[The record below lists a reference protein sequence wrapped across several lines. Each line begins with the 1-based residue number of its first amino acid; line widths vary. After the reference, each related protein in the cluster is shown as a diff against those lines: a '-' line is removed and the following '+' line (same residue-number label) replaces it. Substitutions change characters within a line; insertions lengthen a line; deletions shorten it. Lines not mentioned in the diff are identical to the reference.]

1 MNSLD
6 NLNARIRDR
15 LAFDWLTPSQKAIWE
30 LVQRYDGPPHRV
42 INIYGT
48 EGTGKTFLGW
58 FMERQGYASYG
69 IWGSFPIP
77 IYPRLV
83 LDDASTE
90 RSASREVRPL
100 IDRLAIKQIIL
111 LSRFRVD
118 EAAMPAFELNV
129 TDDDLAV
136 CRANLYRHLR
146 LVVPEETHRNY
157 KALLNTIR

>member
-15 LAFDWLTPSQKAIWE
+15 LTLEWLTPSEKAIWE
-30 LVQRYDGPPHRV
+30 LIQRYDGPPHWV

-58 FMERQGYASYG
+58 CMERQGYATYG
-69 IWGSFPIP
+69 LWGTPP
-77 IYPRLV
+77 QPMHPRLA

-90 RSASREVRPL
+90 RSEAREVRPW
-100 IDRLAIKQIIL
+100 IERLGIKQIIL
-111 LSRFRVD
+111 LTRFRVD
-118 EAAMPAFELNV
+118 EQAMPAFELRV
-129 TDDDLAV
+129 TDEDLAV

-146 LVVPEETHRNY
+146 LVVPEEAQRNY
-157 KALLNTIR
+157 KALLNTIG